1 MISRRTL
8 GPAIAAVVCI
18 GVAGCGA
25 TTDKAGGRQAGHP
38 LVLHVLNTR
47 SAGEVQPFVDKLTA
61 VSKGMLQ
68 LKVEDKWERGS
79 PTADADVIGA
89 IQAGAADLGIDAAR
103 AWRGVGVTSFDAL
116 VAPMA
121 IDSMALQEKV
131 LAGNLPGEM
140 LPALTPLGLDGMGIL
155 PGPMHKPGG
164 ITRTLLS
171 PADYKGARM
180 GVGASVVVDRAV
192 RTLGAVPVASGFEGA
207 DLRPFDGVEQQA
219 SSIAGDQY
227 DDVVGTITDNV
238 HLWPR
243 PMVIFGSVESMHRLS
258 ALQLGWLRSAARD
271 SLDAETTAQM
281 RTDTD
286 DIQAM
291 CRRGKTRFVDATAA
305 QLAQLRTAFAPVYA
319 WLDQNEQTRRF
330 LDQIA
335 ELRTGVTPYPQETLS
350 CAGETPASTLPAAP
364 ATPLD
369 GTYRMVSTQQ
379 DGKSDPDFQ
388 FPENWGTFIYV
399 LTRGRFAFTQ
409 ENAAACTWGYGTY
422 TVTGHRT
429 AWTFIDGGGIAP
441 SGAANKPGE
450 HFEFTWS
457 SYRDTVT
464 FGPVPG
470 AISPNG
476 FYLEPWHR
484 LDSKPAPSH
493 LSARC
498 PPPATALTG

>member
-192 RTLGAVPVASGFEGA
+192 RTLGAVPVASGFEGPA
-207 DLRPFDGVEQQA
+207 PDLF
-219 SSIAGDQY
+219 SS
-227 DDVVGTITDNV
+227 T
-238 HLWPR
+238 PR
-243 PMVIFGSVESMHRLS
+243 PLHYFFCRLS
-258 ALQLGWLRSAARD
+258 YYRRNNFSSPLENFSVGIKRKRITGGKHGSFLGPNWL
-271 SLDAETTAQM
+271 
-281 RTDTD
+281 
-286 DIQAM
+286 
-291 CRRGKTRFVDATAA
+291 
-305 QLAQLRTAFAPVYA
+305 
-319 WLDQNEQTRRF
+319 
-330 LDQIA
+330 
-335 ELRTGVTPYPQETLS
+335 
-350 CAGETPASTLPAAP
+350 
-364 ATPLD
+364 
-369 GTYRMVSTQQ
+369 
-379 DGKSDPDFQ
+379 
-388 FPENWGTFIYV
+388 
-399 LTRGRFAFTQ
+399 
-409 ENAAACTWGYGTY
+409 AC
-422 TVTGHRT
+422 
-429 AWTFIDGGGIAP
+429 
-441 SGAANKPGE
+441 
-450 HFEFTWS
+450 
-457 SYRDTVT
+457 
-464 FGPVPG
+464 
-470 AISPNG
+470 G
-476 FYLEPWHR
+476 F
-484 LDSKPAPSH
+484 
-493 LSARC
+493 
-498 PPPATALTG
+498 